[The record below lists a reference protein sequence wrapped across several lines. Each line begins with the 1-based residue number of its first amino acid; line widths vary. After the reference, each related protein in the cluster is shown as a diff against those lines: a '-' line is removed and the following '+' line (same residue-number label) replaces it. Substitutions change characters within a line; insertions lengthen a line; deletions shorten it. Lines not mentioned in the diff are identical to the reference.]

1 MNGSDQE
8 EAEKSHE
15 PTPQKLKKARE
26 KGEIARSAD
35 LSVAAGYAG
44 LVLAFL
50 AVGAQST
57 RSLGSGLMVLL
68 DQSDRISEL
77 VFSGAIQAPIGQLIV
92 GSIWSIAPWFAIP
105 AMAVLVSIIAQRG
118 LVFAP
123 IKLHLKYSRVSL
135 VKNAKNKFGR
145 SGLFEFF
152 KSASKLLL
160 YSISLGFFL
169 NEKLPEMIESI
180 ATSPGLAVSLLARLC
195 IEFLLLVLMIA
206 TALGALDAL
215 WQHKNHLRKNRMSH
229 KEVRDET
236 KDAEGDPHVKQHRR
250 QRAQQIAMN
259 QMIAEVPKGDV
270 VIVNPTHFAVVLKW
284 SRERGTAPVCVAKG
298 VDEMAAA
305 IRRSASLAG
314 VPIHHDPPTARALHA
329 TTELGQEIAQEHYRA
344 VAASIRFAE
353 QMRVRAKERLYETGQ
368 D

>member
-8 EAEKSHE
+8 EAEKPHE

-26 KGEIARSAD
+26 KGEIARSTD
-35 LSVAAGYAG
+35 LSVAASYAG
-44 LVLAFL
+44 LVFTFF

-77 VFSGAIQAPIGQLIV
+77 VFSGAIQVPIGQVLI
-92 GSIWSIAPWFAIP
+92 GTIWSMTPWFAIP
-105 AMAVLVSIIAQRG
+105 AMAVLLSIIAQRG
-118 LVFAP
+118 LVVAP
-123 IKLHLKYSRVSL
+123 TKLHMKYSRVSII
-135 VKNAKNKFGR
+135 KNAKNKFGR

-152 KSASKLLL
+152 KSASKLFL
-160 YSISLGFFL
+160 YSICLGFFL
-169 NEKLPEMIESI
+169 NAKLPEMIGAI
-180 ATSPGLAVSLLARLC
+180 ATSPGMAVSLLARLC
-195 IEFLLLVLMIA
+195 IEFLLLVLLIA
-206 TALGALDAL
+206 IALGALDAL

-229 KEVRDET
+229 KEIKDET
-236 KDAEGDPHVKQHRR
+236 KDAEGDPHIKQQRR

-284 SRERGTAPVCVAKG
+284 SREQGAAPVCVAKG

-353 QMRVRAKERLYETGQ
+353 QMRARAKERFHEVDQ